1 MKTVAAQ
8 VIAGNPLTF
17 NFYIENFYNK
27 WEKYTDKLYV
37 QLDTSP
43 NSLVHLFP
51 EIKRFFYDICSYSNK
66 IVITEHDICPS
77 KFIYKKINYVP
88 NSTIRAQQTWTGACM
103 RQA

>member
-51 EIKRFFYDICSYSNK
+51 EIKRFF
-66 IVITEHDICPS
+66 
-77 KFIYKKINYVP
+77 
-88 NSTIRAQQTWTGACM
+88 
-103 RQA
+103 